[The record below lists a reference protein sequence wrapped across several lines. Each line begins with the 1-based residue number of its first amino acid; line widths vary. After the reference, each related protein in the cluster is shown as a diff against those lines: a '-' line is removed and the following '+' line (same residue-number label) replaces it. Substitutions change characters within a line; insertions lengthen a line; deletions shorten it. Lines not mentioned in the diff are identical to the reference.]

1 MKTKDININSS
12 FGTKA
17 ILVVAILV
25 LVNVVANMLYF
36 RADLTKDQRYTL
48 SEGTK
53 KVVENLEDVV
63 TIKAY
68 MSDNLNAEFDNHRRE
83 IVNILEEYKEL
94 SNGNI
99 ELVIINPVD
108 DEQKEEALK
117 LQIPQV
123 NLQEQAKD
131 KLEVETAFLGLAF
144 EMGTQS
150 DVIPILAPNSPIEY
164 PITKSIYKVAN
175 DVKQKI
181 GVIKG
186 HGETSKEQM
195 PQLTQEAEVFYQF
208 EDVTL
213 SAANL
218 NDYKAL
224 LWLNPTD
231 TVNAME
237 LKKVDDYMANGGGV
251 FITYSNAMMSGGQ
264 QNQPVMFN
272 DNASTFETWLNS
284 KGVQFESSIA
294 FDINGQNVQVS
305 MFEQRRI
312 FYFPVIQEF
321 GEHITTNGLGVVTLQ
336 LSSPISYSGSGTFTP
351 TLLTS
356 EMSGRSDMPVFF
368 NINKQWSE
376 DEFTEQSIAVAGA
389 IENGSEK
396 MVVVSNAEFI
406 SNGQGQNM
414 QQINPGNVSLVVNS
428 LDWLSGNTALTAL
441 RGKGIQ
447 TIPIKN
453 IEESKRNLY
462 KYGNFLLPLIL
473 IVLYGFLRFQSKK
486 RKRLKWS
493 EMSIK

>member
-25 LVNVVANMLYF
+25 LINVVANMLYF

-48 SEGTK
+48 SNGTK
-53 KVVENLEDVV
+53 QVVENLEDVV

-68 MSDNLNAEFDNHRRE
+68 MSENLNAEFDNHRRE
-83 IVNILEEYKEL
+83 IVNILEEYKEI

-99 ELVIINPVD
+99 ELVIVNPVD

-144 EMGTQS
+144 EMGTQT

-181 GVIKG
+181 GVVSG
-186 HGETSKEQM
+186 HGEMSKDQM

-208 EDVTL
+208 EDVVL
-213 SAANL
+213 GSANL
-218 NDYKAL
+218 QDYKAL
-224 LWLNPTD
+224 LWINPQD
-231 TVNAME
+231 TVTE
-237 LKKVDDYMANGGGV
+237 IEFGKVNDFMQQGGGV
-251 FITYSNAMMSGGQ
+251 FVAYSNAFMNGGQ
-264 QNQPVMFN
+264 QNQPLMFN
-272 DNASTFETWLNS
+272 DNSGTFETWLNS
-284 KGVQFESSIA
+284 KGVQFENA
-294 FDINGQNVQVS
+294 VLFDINAQDVPIS

-312 FYFPVIQEF
+312 FYFPIIQNF
-321 GEHITTNGLGVVTLQ
+321 GEHVSTSGLSVVTLQ
-336 LSSPISYSGSGTFTP
+336 LSSPISYQGVGSFSP
-351 TLLTS
+351 TLFSS
-356 EMSGRSDMPVFF
+356 ELSGRSNMPVFF
-368 NINKQWSE
+368 NLNKEWAE
-376 DEFTEQSIAVAGA
+376 NEFNEKAIPIAGA
-389 IENGSEK
+389 IENGLEK

-414 QQINPGNVSLVVNS
+414 QQINPGNVSLVLNS
-428 LDWLSGNTALTAL
+428 LDWLSENTALTAL

-447 TIPIKN
+447 STPIKN

-462 KYGNFLLPLIL
+462 KYGNFLLPLFL

-486 RKRLKWS
+486 RKRQKWS